1 MKETTK
7 GTSQLSRRLSLLRGI
22 SFVVIVIVAIAA
34 LLPQTTQQI
43 LWLAQANGQRAT
55 GIGKV
60 LHSQNYGTWDYSAL
74 KDDALNSWISINYKH
89 DSVADL
95 NSYVAA
101 NKALIPE
108 VESVG
113 GRAEVAISFFPTMRP
128 DQFRAWAKKYGL
140 QVREAQIAA
149 GRNTMII
156 GGKAD
161 DPLPQASIDEFP
173 YVGLNGVFGAYG
185 TVPTNKLS
193 SIAADPQVFLLDVTP
208 AWTRNDLVKAGI
220 AEAAQPKMKVMVDL
234 AYGWMQQLDMIPT
247 PTPFPPPV
255 GTVSPQVIP
264 TAP

>member
-1 MKETTK
+1 MKETK
-7 GTSQLSRRLSLLRGI
+7 GTSQPARRWRLLRGI
-22 SFVVIVIVAIAA
+22 SFVVIVIVALAA
-34 LLPQTTQQI
+34 LLPRTAQQM

-60 LHSQNYGTWDYSAL
+60 LHSQNYGTWEYAAL
-74 KDDALNSWISINYKH
+74 KDDALNSWISINYKR

-95 NSYVAA
+95 RAYVAA

-108 VESVG
+108 IESAG
-113 GRAEVAISFFPTMRP
+113 GQAEVAISFLPTMQS

-149 GRNTMII
+149 GNI
-156 GGKAD
+156 GIGVAGKPD
-161 DPLPQASIDEFP
+161 DPLPQESVDKYP
-173 YVGLNGVFGAYG
+173 HVGGAVFGAYG
-185 TVPTNKLS
+185 TVPANKLS
-193 SIAADPQVFLLDVTP
+193 AIAADPQVFLLDVTP
-208 AWTRNDLVKAGI
+208 AWTRRDLVKAGI
-220 AEAAQPKMKVMVDL
+220 AEMAQPETKVMVDL
-234 AYGWMQQLDMIPT
+234 AYGWMEQLGMIPT